1 MQAPKEVISAQRD
14 INAMRG
20 KTSPRAGDFSQM
32 MNLDHATTAHNS
44 YFESKSVTLSKRIN
58 G

>member
-32 MNLDHATTAHNS
+32 MNLDHTTAHNS
-44 YFESKSVTLSKRIN
+44 YFESKSVSLSKRIN